1 MQSEFLLRRS
11 RGLEAAISGP
21 QLARASHVCGC
32 STFARPGQLAPGE
45 RESNIRVPVFA
56 FVSAQGAYSPHVR
69 TSRSVEPNSHAAPKA
84 SAARRAVTLTGD
96 LPHSSALT
104 PHAPMK
110 LMSDVLAALASGA
123 VSKRSCVA
131 SSQ

>member
-69 TSRSVEPNSHAAPKA
+69 TFPFSGTKFTRGTESVGGS
-84 SAARRAVTLTGD
+84 ARRHFDRRLTTF
-96 LPHSSALT
+96 LSVN
-104 PHAPMK
+104 APCTNET
-110 LMSDVLAALASGA
+110 DVRCLGSLG
-123 VSKRSCVA
+123 
-131 SSQ
+131 